1 MRRGPRASLYRD
13 WGGNAFPRRSEGGSV
28 RSNEGASRQAR
39 RARRQPLAAG
49 LCRRPAARARPQGE
63 VRPRERKSSVNC
75 VCCIKEYFLSLHPL
89 VSGVI
94 FSQLR
99 AGPGPGS
106 PALRPLHPEQ
116 QARLRVTS
124 LSPTQKPR
132 CCCVAFRPEARLLP
146 QDVRRGRPR
155 LAVPP
160 CSSPRESPAQAR
172 LVAAPETRCTSPR
185 AFARTCCPE
194 RPSSPPI
201 AEPQP
206 RSAPGP
212 AALPPRACSVAAV
225 CPQTAVRGSCL
236 AGAAADTGL
245 GFPRVC
251 SVQVFAR

>member
-39 RARRQPLAAG
+39 RQPLAAG

-75 VCCIKEYFLSLHPL
+75 VCYIKEYFLSLYPL

-132 CCCVAFRPEARLLP
+132 CCRVAFRPEARLLP
-146 QDVRRGRPR
+146 QDARRGRPR

-160 CSSPRESPAQAR
+160 CSSPRESPAQTR

-225 CPQTAVRGSCL
+225 CPQTAVVGGRHLSPDRCS
-236 AGAAADTGL
+236 
-245 GFPRVC
+245 GFPPGRGRC
-251 SVQVFAR
+251 